1 MQDMV
6 LAPITVF
13 SDGQDLGIQVLSK
26 NDIFNTARVGLGD
39 SRGRK
44 F

>member
-13 SDGQDLGIQVLSK
+13 RDGWDLGIQELSK
-26 NDIFNTARVGLGD
+26 NYIFNTARVGLGD
-39 SRGRK
+39 TRGRN

>member
-13 SDGQDLGIQVLSK
+13 SDGWDLGIQELNK
-26 NDIFNTARVGLGD
+26 NYIFNTARVGFGD
-39 SRGRK
+39 TRGRN

>member
-1 MQDMV
+1 MEDTV

-13 SDGQDLGIQVLSK
+13 SDGWGLGIQELSK
-26 NDIFNTARVGLGD
+26 NYIFNTARVRLGD
-39 SRGRK
+39 TRGRN